1 VGLFLVN
8 TPTVIATVNAALA
21 AAVVVLAVRKAHAP
35 ATIAVVTAAAAF
47 LLVWAALVAWERRTL
62 DPVARTTPRFP
73 TPPDHA

>member
-1 VGLFLVN
+1 
-8 TPTVIATVNAALA
+8 VNAALA

-47 LLVWAALVAWERRTL
+47 LLVCAALVAWERRTL

-73 TPPDHA
+73 TPPDHS